1 MRNEWGHWSL
11 FVRNNT
17 NKSEEKCR
25 LGYLVLEGFAWGSSK
40 LTYAL
45 LTPCACVQRRSQELL
60 LPPPKGCWGSLY
72 SLFLKLKKGC
82 KLFMSYWR
90 HRMVGVSIRKAL
102 RLCSAVLFVIFAVYK
117 DALLITF
124 SVRTTIHLEN
134 ATACLEFLFWIKKY
148 IYFVLLILP
157 FEILKVNMAFKLA
170 SR

>member
-1 MRNEWGHWSL
+1 MLVIVLPVWVLGSSQRMRNEWGHWSL

-40 LTYAL
+40 LTYAV

-102 RLCSAVLFVIFAVYK
+102 RLCSAVLFCNIRCVQRCPSHY
-117 DALLITF
+117 LF
-124 SVRTTIHLEN
+124 SEDYHSSRKRH
-134 ATACLEFLFWIKKY
+134 CLSRIS
-148 IYFVLLILP
+148 VLD
-157 FEILKVNMAFKLA
+157 
-170 SR
+170 